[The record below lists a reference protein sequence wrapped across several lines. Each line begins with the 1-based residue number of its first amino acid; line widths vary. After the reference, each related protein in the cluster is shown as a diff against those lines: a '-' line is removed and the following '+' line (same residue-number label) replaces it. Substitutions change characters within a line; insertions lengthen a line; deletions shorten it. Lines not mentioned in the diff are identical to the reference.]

1 MKEIN
6 TKELYNQQTVEEK
19 GVIDLQTIY
28 RMLVLN
34 WQWFVLSVIIALSSA
49 AIYLK
54 YKTPIYQTYAKL
66 LIKDDGK
73 GSGGVGKSPLLNS
86 QTLGIVSTTNGIDNE
101 IVILSSASLA
111 QEAVTDL
118 KLYVSYMLEGRIKDH
133 LLYKN
138 QPINVDIDSNSLSKL
153 KRPITLNITKENGKY
168 HVTGSY
174 TYVPNDPDKAPQS
187 YSINKT
193 FDKLPFNISTSVGQ
207 LSFNAHS
214 IYTLPEGKT
223 LMANILP
230 PSMASGKYAGAL
242 SVVHGQTSTTIVDIT
257 MTDEI
262 PQRSIDYLKQLAV
275 CYNRQAN
282 DDKNEIAIRT
292 EQFINQRLEK
302 INNELGQTEGSIE
315 STKRNYGILDP
326 SANGALSMSNK
337 ESYYQKLIELELE
350 TELMRSLSDY
360 MNEPENKYKTLPAN
374 VGTGDETASALISKY
389 NEVVMERNRLLRG
402 ASENSPT
409 VTPLTA
415 QLDELNNDIKRAMT
429 QSMRNMDIQRNNL
442 QKEYNK
448 YLEQISSTPEQE
460 RVLTQIGRQ
469 QEVKSGLYLML
480 LQKREENSISLAATA
495 DKGKLIDEPVFMGKI
510 SPKSSSIMLI
520 ALVLGLALPF
530 LVLFLINLT
539 RYKIEGHDDVATLTA
554 LPIIGD
560 VAVASDR
567 AKTKAD
573 IVVHENRNNLME
585 EIFRSMRANIQ
596 FMLKESE
603 KVVMFT
609 STTTGE
615 GKTFTAANLAVS
627 FALLNKKVIL
637 VGLDIRKP
645 RLNELFEIND
655 KTSGITNLLTLDEPT
670 LDDIYTQTIPSG
682 VNKNLDLL
690 MAGPV
695 PPNPAEIVSRE
706 SLDKVFALLR
716 QEYDYV
722 IVDTAPVGLVTDTL
736 HIARVADMTVYMC
749 RADYTPKSSFELINS
764 LSAEKKMPKVS
775 IVINGIDMSMKK
787 YGYYYGYGKYGKYA
801 KYGHYGKGGGYG
813 GYGRY
818 GNYGHYGRYGNYSKS
833 GYGNKNDDSIKV

>member
-6 TKELYNQQTVEEK
+6 TKELYNQQNMEEK

-153 KRPITLNITKENGKY
+153 KRPITLNITKDNGKY

-174 TYVPNDPDKAPQS
+174 TYVPNDPDKAPQG
-187 YSINKT
+187 YSIDKT
-193 FDKLPFNISTSVGQ
+193 FDRLPFNINTSVGQ
-207 LSFNAHS
+207 ISFKAHS

-230 PSMASGKYAGAL
+230 PNMAAGKYAGAL
-242 SVVHGQTSTTIVDIT
+242 NIVHGQTSTTIVDIT

-337 ESYYQKLIELELE
+337 ESYYQRLIELELE

-402 ASENSPT
+402 ASESSPT

-787 YGYYYGYGKYGKYA
+787 YGYYYGYGKYGKY
-801 KYGHYGKGGGYG
+801 
-813 GYGRY
+813 
-818 GNYGHYGRYGNYSKS
+818 GHYGRYGRYGKGSYGSYGSYGNYSKS
-833 GYGNKNDDSIKV
+833 HYGDANDDSVKH